1 MESAGDLVSGRF
13 RLVSELGS
21 GGFARVYLAEDLPS
35 GRLAALKLLRPEFA
49 ASPTARESFRREALA
64 TLKVRHPNIATVVAI
79 GVHDGDQSS
88 SPWIAYEYVPGRTL
102 RRVVEERG
110 PVSPAVAAAV
120 AQGALLA
127 LRAAHRVGLAHRD
140 VSPSNVMLVD
150 LDEDGARAP
159 LARLLDF
166 GLVGLVGHSA
176 LGRGLRGE
184 PALFGNPHFV
194 SPEHAL
200 GQRVDGRGDLY
211 QLAATLFFA
220 LTGRPPF
227 SGATTAEIIQ
237 AHLTS
242 PVPRPSDLDSSI
254 PAEWGRFLVR
264 GLAKQPHARFPDADA
279 MLAALDGLSRLVHDR
294 SPAASSGSRVLVGSA
309 PDLHGRSAAPD
320 ATLALPATTAT
331 ARLPAPPVAAGDV
344 TMRLPLASVESAQRA
359 GRRPPMSRYGPGTM
373 GARATAAARLLV
385 TAALAAAIALGWVLA
400 ETQPPS
406 APPYAEEAVGSSS
419 PTIASTEPRPAT
431 ATADSRDH
439 SGASPSAVSD
449 RNPAEAA
456 EDLAEVVV
464 PDLVGRT
471 LPDARQA
478 LAAAG
483 LTVGAVET
491 VLSSLPGDTVIR
503 LLHPVGS
510 APARGAAVDLI
521 VASGSNVVPD
531 IIGTELVIAASAIQ
545 DAGFEVELHS
555 VAASALSGGRVVD
568 ADPEA
573 GTVVRLGSPVVVTF
587 APLASPVPTPSPPL
601 PE

>member
-49 ASPTARESFRREALA
+49 ASPTARESFRHEALA
-64 TLKVRHPNIATVVAI
+64 TLKVRHPHIATVVAI

-166 GLVGLVGHSA
+166 GLAGLVGHSA

-200 GQRVDGRGDLY
+200 GQLVDGRGDLY

-237 AHLTS
+237 AHL
-242 PVPRPSDLDSSI
+242 
-254 PAEWGRFLVR
+254 
-264 GLAKQPHARFPDADA
+264 
-279 MLAALDGLSRLVHDR
+279 
-294 SPAASSGSRVLVGSA
+294 
-309 PDLHGRSAAPD
+309 
-320 ATLALPATTAT
+320 
-331 ARLPAPPVAAGDV
+331 
-344 TMRLPLASVESAQRA
+344 
-359 GRRPPMSRYGPGTM
+359 
-373 GARATAAARLLV
+373 
-385 TAALAAAIALGWVLA
+385 
-400 ETQPPS
+400 
-406 APPYAEEAVGSSS
+406 
-419 PTIASTEPRPAT
+419 
-431 ATADSRDH
+431 
-439 SGASPSAVSD
+439 
-449 RNPAEAA
+449 
-456 EDLAEVVV
+456 
-464 PDLVGRT
+464 
-471 LPDARQA
+471 
-478 LAAAG
+478 
-483 LTVGAVET
+483 
-491 VLSSLPGDTVIR
+491 
-503 LLHPVGS
+503 
-510 APARGAAVDLI
+510 
-521 VASGSNVVPD
+521 
-531 IIGTELVIAASAIQ
+531 
-545 DAGFEVELHS
+545 
-555 VAASALSGGRVVD
+555 
-568 ADPEA
+568 
-573 GTVVRLGSPVVVTF
+573 
-587 APLASPVPTPSPPL
+587 
-601 PE
+601 